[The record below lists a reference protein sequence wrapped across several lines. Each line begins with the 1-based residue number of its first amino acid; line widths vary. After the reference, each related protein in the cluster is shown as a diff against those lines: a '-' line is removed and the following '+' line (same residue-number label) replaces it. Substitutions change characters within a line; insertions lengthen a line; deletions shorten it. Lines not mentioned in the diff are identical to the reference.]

1 VEVTEVVVLPGEAGG
16 AGLVQPGAE
25 TASVGLDSGL
35 QCLQRGHG
43 GDRWRPG
50 SSQQC
55 RATG

>member
-1 VEVTEVVVLPGEAGG
+1 MVVLPGEAGG